1 VGLRRKIA
9 LVLPVFSDFD
19 NHLKRSFTCKLQ
31 IAGIPMDIIIDG
43 YNLIGSDR
51 GLRGELEHQRNW
63 LVQRL
68 SLYQELR
75 GHTVTLVFDG
85 WKSGG
90 LDEVLEVKHGLRVVF
105 SRQGEKA
112 DSVIVRL
119 ARQKGSG
126 CVVVTSDREVRRA
139 VERFG
144 AAAIYAGEFSHIL
157 RNIELSAEL
166 GGEQDER
173 RSNKKGNPNR
183 ISKTE
188 RKRLQRLK
196 KL

>member
-1 VGLRRKIA
+1 MGLHAKIA
-9 LVLPVFSDFD
+9 LVLPVFCDFD
-19 NHLKRSFTCKLQ
+19 NHLKRSFSTECYC
-31 IAGIPMDIIIDG
+31 GYSMEIIIDG

-51 GLRGELEHQRNW
+51 GLRGELEHPRNW

-68 SLYQELR
+68 SLYKEVKR
-75 GHTVTLVFDG
+75 HAVTLVFDG
-85 WKSGG
+85 WKLGS
-90 LDEVLEVKHGLRVVF
+90 LDEVSEIKYGVRIVF

-119 ARQKGSG
+119 ARQRGSG

-144 AAAIYAGEFSHIL
+144 AAAIYAGEFSQIL
-157 RNIELSAEL
+157 RNLELSPETD
-166 GGEQDER
+166 GQHDER

-183 ISKTE
+183 LGKKE
-188 RKRLQRLK
+188 RKRLGRLK

>member
-1 VGLRRKIA
+1 VKLR
-9 LVLPVFSDFD
+9 VF
-19 NHLKRSFTCKLQ
+19 
-31 IAGIPMDIIIDG
+31 MDVIIDG

-68 SLYQELR
+68 SVYQEVK
-75 GHTVTLVFDG
+75 GHHVAVVFDG
-85 WKSGG
+85 WKTGS
-90 LDEVLEVKHGLRVVF
+90 LDEVAEIKHGIRIIF

-112 DSVIVRL
+112 DGVIVRL

-126 CVVVTSDREVRRA
+126 CIVVTSDREVRRA

-144 AAAIYAGEFSHIL
+144 AAAIYAGEFSRIL
-157 RNIELSAEL
+157 RNLELSAENE
-166 GGEQDER
+166 GESDER
-173 RSNKKGNPNR
+173 QPNKKGNPR
-183 ISKTE
+183 RLGKKE
-188 RKRLQRLK
+188 RKRLGRLR

>member
-1 VGLRRKIA
+1 
-9 LVLPVFSDFD
+9 
-19 NHLKRSFTCKLQ
+19 
-31 IAGIPMDIIIDG
+31 M
-43 YNLIGSDR
+43 
-51 GLRGELEHQRNW
+51 
-63 LVQRL
+63 
-68 SLYQELR
+68 
-75 GHTVTLVFDG
+75 VFDG
-85 WKSGG
+85 WKLGS
-90 LDEVLEVKHGLRVVF
+90 LDEVSEIKYGVRIVF

-144 AAAIYAGEFSHIL
+144 AAAIYAGEFSQIL
-157 RNIELSAEL
+157 RNLELSAEIDL
-166 GGEQDER
+166 ERDER

-183 ISKTE
+183 LGKKE
-188 RKRLQRLK
+188 RKRLGRLK

>member
-1 VGLRRKIA
+1 
-9 LVLPVFSDFD
+9 
-19 NHLKRSFTCKLQ
+19 
-31 IAGIPMDIIIDG
+31 MEIIIDG

-68 SLYQELR
+68 SLYQEVK
-75 GHTVTLVFDG
+75 GHAVTLVFDG
-85 WKSGG
+85 WKSGSF
-90 LDEVLEVKHGLRVVF
+90 DEVSEIKQGVRIVF

-112 DSVIVRL
+112 DTVIVRL

-144 AAAIYAGEFSHIL
+144 AAAIYAGEFSQIL
-157 RNIELSAEL
+157 RNLELSAET
-166 GGEQDER
+166 ESEREER

-183 ISKTE
+183 LGKKE
-188 RKRLQRLK
+188 RKRLGRLK

>member
-1 VGLRRKIA
+1 
-9 LVLPVFSDFD
+9 
-19 NHLKRSFTCKLQ
+19 
-31 IAGIPMDIIIDG
+31 MEIIIDG
-43 YNLIGSDR
+43 YNLIASDR
-51 GLRGELEHQRNW
+51 GLRGDLEHQRNW

-68 SLYQELR
+68 SLYQEVK
-75 GHTVTLVFDG
+75 GHTVALVFDG
-85 WKSGG
+85 WKSGS
-90 LDEVLEVKHGLRVVF
+90 LDEVSERKHGVRIVF

-144 AAAIYAGEFSHIL
+144 AAAIYAGEFSQIL
-157 RNIELSAEL
+157 RNLELSPETDS
-166 GGEQDER
+166 QHDER

-183 ISKTE
+183 LGKKE
-188 RKRLQRLK
+188 RKRLGRLK

>member
-1 VGLRRKIA
+1 
-9 LVLPVFSDFD
+9 
-19 NHLKRSFTCKLQ
+19 
-31 IAGIPMDIIIDG
+31 MDVIIDG

-68 SLYQELR
+68 SRYQEVK

-85 WKSGG
+85 WKSGS
-90 LDEVLEVKHGLRVVF
+90 LDEVSEIKQGVRIVF

-112 DSVIVRL
+112 DSVIIRL
-119 ARQKGSG
+119 ARQQGSG

-144 AAAIYAGEFSHIL
+144 AAAIYAGEFSQIL
-157 RNIELSAEL
+157 RNLELSAEIDL
-166 GGEQDER
+166 ERDE

-183 ISKTE
+183 LGKKE
-188 RKRLQRLK
+188 RKRLGRLK

>member
-1 VGLRRKIA
+1 
-9 LVLPVFSDFD
+9 
-19 NHLKRSFTCKLQ
+19 
-31 IAGIPMDIIIDG
+31 MEIIIDG

-51 GLRGELEHQRNW
+51 GLRAELEHQRNW

-68 SLYQELR
+68 SLYQEVK
-75 GHTVTLVFDG
+75 GHAVILVFDG
-85 WKSGG
+85 WKSGS
-90 LDEVLEVKHGLRVVF
+90 LDEVSEMKQEVRIVF

-144 AAAIYAGEFSHIL
+144 AAAIYAGEFSQIL
-157 RNIELSAEL
+157 RNLELSTETN
-166 GGEQDER
+166 GQQDER
-173 RSNKKGNPNR
+173 RSSKKGNPNR
-183 ISKTE
+183 LGKKE
-188 RKRLQRLK
+188 RKRLGRLK

>member
-1 VGLRRKIA
+1 
-9 LVLPVFSDFD
+9 
-19 NHLKRSFTCKLQ
+19 
-31 IAGIPMDIIIDG
+31 MEIIIDG

-51 GLRGELEHQRNW
+51 GLTGELEHQRNW

-68 SLYQELR
+68 SIYQEIK
-75 GHTVTLVFDG
+75 GHNVGLVFDG
-85 WKSGG
+85 WKSGS
-90 LDEVLEVKHGLRVVF
+90 LDEVSEIKQGIQIVF

-139 VERFG
+139 VEKFG
-144 AAAIYAGEFSHIL
+144 AAAIYAGQFSQVL
-157 RNIELSAEL
+157 RNLELSSEA
-166 GGEQDER
+166 DSHADR
-173 RSNKKGNPNR
+173 DRSNKKGNPSR
-183 ISKTE
+183 LGKKE
-188 RKRLQRLK
+188 RKRLGRLK

>member
-1 VGLRRKIA
+1 
-9 LVLPVFSDFD
+9 
-19 NHLKRSFTCKLQ
+19 
-31 IAGIPMDIIIDG
+31 MDVIIDG

-51 GLRGELEHQRNW
+51 GLRGELEHQRNS

-68 SLYQELR
+68 SRYQEVK

-85 WKSGG
+85 WKSGS
-90 LDEVLEVKHGLRVVF
+90 LDEVSEIKQGVRMVF

-112 DSVIVRL
+112 DSVIIRL
-119 ARQKGSG
+119 ARQQGSG

-144 AAAIYAGEFSHIL
+144 AAAIYAGEFSQIL
-157 RNIELSAEL
+157 RNLELSAETD
-166 GGEQDER
+166 GQQDER
-173 RSNKKGNPNR
+173 RSSKKGNPNR
-183 ISKTE
+183 LGKKE
-188 RKRLQRLK
+188 RKRLGRLK

>member
-1 VGLRRKIA
+1 
-9 LVLPVFSDFD
+9 
-19 NHLKRSFTCKLQ
+19 
-31 IAGIPMDIIIDG
+31 MDVIIDG

-68 SLYQELR
+68 SRYQEVK
-75 GHTVTLVFDG
+75 GHTVALVFDG
-85 WKSGG
+85 WKSGS
-90 LDEVLEVKHGLRVVF
+90 LDEVSEIKQGVRIVF

-112 DSVIVRL
+112 DSVIIRL
-119 ARQKGSG
+119 ARQQGSG

-144 AAAIYAGEFSHIL
+144 AAAIYAGEFSQIL
-157 RNIELSAEL
+157 RNLELSAEIDL
-166 GGEQDER
+166 ERDER

-183 ISKTE
+183 LGKKE
-188 RKRLQRLK
+188 RKRLGRLK

>member
-1 VGLRRKIA
+1 
-9 LVLPVFSDFD
+9 
-19 NHLKRSFTCKLQ
+19 
-31 IAGIPMDIIIDG
+31 MDVIIDG

-51 GLRGELEHQRNW
+51 GLTGELEHQRNW

-68 SLYQELR
+68 SLYQEVK
-75 GHTVTLVFDG
+75 GHNVALVFDG
-85 WKSGG
+85 WKSGS
-90 LDEVLEVKHGLRVVF
+90 LDEASQIKQGIRVVF

-139 VERFG
+139 VEKFG
-144 AAAIYAGEFSHIL
+144 ATAIHAGEFSQIL
-157 RNIELSAEL
+157 RNLELSSESDR
-166 GGEQDER
+166 ERDEP
-173 RSNKKGNPNR
+173 RSNKKGNSNR
-183 ISKTE
+183 LGKKE
-188 RKRLQRLK
+188 RNRLERLK

>member
-1 VGLRRKIA
+1 
-9 LVLPVFSDFD
+9 
-19 NHLKRSFTCKLQ
+19 
-31 IAGIPMDIIIDG
+31 MEIIIDG

-68 SLYQELR
+68 SLYQDLK
-75 GHTVTLVFDG
+75 GHAATLVFDG
-85 WKSGG
+85 WKLGS
-90 LDEVLEVKHGLRVVF
+90 LDEVSEIKHGVRIVF

-144 AAAIYAGEFSHIL
+144 AVAIYAGEFSQIL
-157 RNIELSAEL
+157 RNLELSAETA
-166 GGEQDER
+166 GQQDER
-173 RSNKKGNPNR
+173 RSSKKGNPNR
-183 ISKTE
+183 LGKKE
-188 RKRLQRLK
+188 RKRLGRLK